1 MFNRIFQRFLNYL
14 VVSIVTMGLVAST
27 SIAASAS
34 GTFQKTGSMN
44 VARISH
50 TATLLSNGEV
60 LVAGGGTSSL
70 GYLASAELYDSSS
83 SSWTLTGT
91 MTTARQGHQA
101 VLLRSGEVLVAG
113 GVNASGTLA
122 SAELYD
128 PSKRVWTPT
137 GSMKTARSN
146 FSLTLLSDGEVLAV
160 QGTSAELYDPSRGT
174 WTKTSDPTSSV
185 GGANAGLLL
194 DGRVLAIGES
204 INTPSELYDP
214 STGKWSATGGTG
226 TTMLNPITPR
236 LPSGEIFVTGSF
248 ASGSASFS
256 TAALYDPSSGQ
267 FTQEN
272 PPCSCRA
279 FNGALLQTG
288 QVLVVGG
295 FITVRARPYNK
306 TETIN
311 SAELWDPSTQ
321 AWTSTGNLNTSRG
334 AESITILMNGQA
346 LVAGGDT
353 FDIQSG
359 RLVVTATAELYL
371 P

>member
-1 MFNRIFQRFLNYL
+1 MFSRSFQRFLNYL
-14 VVSIVTMGLVAST
+14 LVSVVTMGIVAST
-27 SIAASAS
+27 AMAAFAS

-60 LVAGGGTSSL
+60 LVAGGGTSNF
-70 GYLASAELYDSSS
+70 GYLASAELYNPSSG
-83 SSWTLTGT
+83 SWTLTGT

-128 PSKRVWTPT
+128 PSKGVWTPT
-137 GSMKTARSN
+137 GSMKTARSG

-160 QGTSAELYDPSRGT
+160 QGTSAELYDPSRGA
-174 WTKTSDPTSSV
+174 WTNTGDPTSTV
-185 GGANAGLLL
+185 GGPNAGLLL

-214 STGKWSATGGTG
+214 FTGKWSATGGTG

-236 LPSGEIFVTGSF
+236 LPSGDIFVTGSF

-288 QVLVVGG
+288 QVLVAGG

-311 SAELWDPSTQ
+311 SAELWNPSTQ

-334 AESITILMNGQA
+334 AESITILTNGQA

-353 FDIQSG
+353 FDTHSG
-359 RLVVTATAELYL
+359 QLVVTATAELYT